1 MFTAFKFRIYPDE
14 KQKELFV
21 KTFGCVRSIYNKM
34 LADKIERYKQSKKMP
49 KNTPAQH
56 KKKFPYFKEV
66 DSLALTNAQIHLEGA
81 YTSFFHN
88 PKIGFPNFKSKK
100 NTRRSYTTN
109 LVVTGLNK
117 ASFK

>member
-1 MFTAFKFRIYPDE
+1 MY
-14 KQKELFV
+14 
-21 KTFGCVRSIYNKM
+21 
-34 LADKIERYKQSKKMP
+34 
-49 KNTPAQH
+49 

-100 NTRRSYTTN
+100 NTRRSYSNSELLGTSIFGQD
-109 LVVTGLNK
+109 LI
-117 ASFK
+117 